1 MAAEDNSEITSAEF
15 AQFQKLIYQIA
26 GISLAD
32 SKKVLLVGRLG
43 KRLRQYGH
51 TSYAEYYRYVT
62 SPTNKDE
69 LQTMV
74 DLLTTNE
81 TYFFREEAHFDFLV
95 NTILAQHPDGHA
107 FDVWSAASSTGEEI
121 YTISFVLADALGLD
135 APWQVTGTDIST
147 HVLGV
152 AERGLYWLDR
162 TRGLPQNYL
171 RKYCLKGV
179 RSQEGAFIIAPEI
192 KRHTRFQQVNL
203 NQALPKMGKF
213 HVIFLRNV
221 MIYFDNETKRQVVNR
236 LTDHLHPGGYFIVG
250 HSESLNGL
258 TDRLRA
264 VKPTIYRLP
273 A

>member
-1 MAAEDNSEITSAEF
+1 MAAFDNPEISTAEF
-15 AQFQKLIYQIA
+15 AQFQKLIYRIA

-32 SKKVLLVGRLG
+32 SKKVLLAGRLG
-43 KRLRQYGH
+43 RRLRHLNLPSFGDYFRLVSSGNE
-51 TSYAEYYRYVT
+51 A
-62 SPTNKDE
+62 DE

-81 TYFFREEAHFDFLV
+81 TYFFREEAHFDFLTR
-95 NTILAQHPDGHA
+95 TIVANHPSGSP
-107 FDVWSAASSTGEEI
+107 FNVWSAASSTGEEI
-121 YTISFVLADALGLD
+121 YTISFVLADTLGID
-135 APWQVTGTDIST
+135 AQWSVTGSDIST
-147 HVLGV
+147 AVLGT

-179 RSQEGAFIIAPEI
+179 RSQEGGFMIAPEI
-192 KRHTRFQQVNL
+192 KRHTRFMQVNL
-203 NQALPKMGKF
+203 NRTLPALGKF

-221 MIYFDNETKRQVVNR
+221 MIYFDAETKRQVVAR
-236 LTDHLHPGGYFIVG
+236 LVEQLHPGGYFIVG

-258 TDRLRA
+258 TDTLQA